1 MDLVFPR
8 QLFINGQFVESVS
21 GDTMPTV
28 NPTTE
33 EVGVLYCNLHCLL
46 PQAYKWLAWPV
57 GLEAVLGPSSG
68 LFYDHRLVVRHLY

>member
-33 EVGVLYCNLHCLL
+33 EVGVPYCNLQCATGV
-46 PQAYKWLAWPV
+46 QMVAWPV
-57 GLEAVLGPSSG
+57 GGDSSG
-68 LFYDHRLVVRHLY
+68 AIDWPLLWPSLVRQHLY

>member
-33 EVGVLYCNLHCLL
+33 EVGPWSCVKQCFSATGANCFHVALRKGRSGAFLFSFYGL
-46 PQAYKWLAWPV
+46 WLV
-57 GLEAVLGPSSG
+57 M
-68 LFYDHRLVVRHLY
+68 